1 MKVKR
6 SLRVLLPI
14 LGACTIFVGT
24 AVASNSVGLFVNGKA
39 PSLKETRIENE
50 KVIAPVRDLAEAMGG
65 DVTWDKETHSVNIQS
80 GITKNMVEDWIRK
93 QGNEKRDYYFDGL
106 SFEEMNVD
114 GDSEPEV
121 LVRIDGGVHLG
132 DFFIFDKQSKDSYK
146 LIFEQPW
153 HVESGTLRIFALME

>member
-24 AVASNSVGLFVNGKA
+24 AVASNSVGLFVNGKELS
-39 PSLKETRIENE
+39 P
-50 KVIAPVRDLAEAMGG
+50 
-65 DVTWDKETHSVNIQS
+65 KETHSVNIQT
-80 GITKNMVEDWIRK
+80 GITKDMVEDWIRK

-106 SFEEMNVD
+106 SFEEMNID

-121 LVRIDGGVHLG
+121 
-132 DFFIFDKQSKDSYK
+132 FC
-146 LIFEQPW
+146 
-153 HVESGTLRIFALME
+153 AN